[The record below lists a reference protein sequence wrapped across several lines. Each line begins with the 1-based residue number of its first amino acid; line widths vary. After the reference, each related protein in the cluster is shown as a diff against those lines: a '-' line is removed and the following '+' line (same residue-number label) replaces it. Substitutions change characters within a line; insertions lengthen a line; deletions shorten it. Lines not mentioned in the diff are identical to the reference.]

1 MSALDKEGLLTVDTV
16 ENTISTDKK
25 YSLEFLLCLLNS
37 RLISWYAYRY
47 IFSKAIRTMDLDSHY
62 LGRIPL
68 PNAEVENSVFMN
80 LVNKMLFLNKRLNKI
95 GDKLTDERTR
105 IENEIKKTDGQ
116 IDELIY
122 KIYGI
127 TEAEKEIIEE
137 SSKTK

>member
-16 ENTISTDKK
+16 ENTMSTDKK
-25 YSLEFLLCLLNS
+25 YSLEFLLCILNS
-37 RLISWYAYRY
+37 ILISWYAYRY
-47 IFSKAIRTMDLDSHY
+47 IFFKAIRTMDLDSHY

-68 PNAEVENSVFMN
+68 PNAEVENSIFMN

-127 TEAEKEIIEE
+127 TEAEKKIIEE

>member
-1 MSALDKEGLLTVDTV
+1 
-16 ENTISTDKK
+16 
-25 YSLEFLLCLLNS
+25 
-37 RLISWYAYRY
+37 
-47 IFSKAIRTMDLDSHY
+47 MDLDSHY